1 MTSSSVPVVIDG
13 RTLSKAQPPDLMRS
27 DLMLASFFLVGFAL
41 LLFAIAGFSALWDR
55 QWRSTALRAEGE
67 VLELRGTSSPIARVR
82 FTDAQ
87 GLEHIADTSGPFNG
101 VHAEAGE
108 RIVILYQ
115 PGSPTYAS
123 HDDPARNWIGT
134 AIFAGGGCL
143 PLLLIPF
150 MRRQLRRQ
158 EQRYARL
165 RQLGYRRQ
173 VESVRTQPVQL
184 GKVRR
189 WAVIASW
196 RDSLGRPHKRPS
208 PAPTATTR
216 HRSTQPC
223 SSSWPIR
230 RRRNK
235 VCWLRKPCLRSAGR
249 GGRCEALERA
259 VNPLDLTGRP
269 RTFAQRSLL
278 PGSIQRW
285 RGRIASIVH
294 RSAFVD
300 GFVRATERLRRGN
313 RRSGVCCLSR
323 CRPPALP

>member
-13 RTLSKAQPPDLMRS
+13 RTLPKAQPPDLMRS

-41 LLFAIAGFSALWDR
+41 LLLAIAGLS
-55 QWRSTALRAEGE
+55 ALRAEGE

-196 RDSLGRPHKRPS
+196 RDSLGRPQETIAGPYS
-208 PAPTATTR
+208 YDPAPLDPAVLVVLADPQTPEQSVLAPETLPAFSR
-216 HRSTQPC
+216 PWRP
-223 SSSWPIR
+223 
-230 RRRNK
+230 
-235 VCWLRKPCLRSAGR
+235 VRSAG
-249 GGRCEALERA
+249 
-259 VNPLDLTGRP
+259 TG
-269 RTFAQRSLL
+269 S
-278 PGSIQRW
+278 
-285 RGRIASIVH
+285 
-294 RSAFVD
+294 
-300 GFVRATERLRRGN
+300 
-313 RRSGVCCLSR
+313 
-323 CRPPALP
+323 

>member
-82 FTDAQ
+82 FIDAQ

-196 RDSLGRPHKRPS
+196 RDSLGRPQETIAGPYS
-208 PAPTATTR
+208 YDPAPLDPAVLVVLADPQTPEQSVLAPETLPAFSR
-216 HRSTQPC
+216 PWRP
-223 SSSWPIR
+223 
-230 RRRNK
+230 
-235 VCWLRKPCLRSAGR
+235 VRSAG
-249 GGRCEALERA
+249 
-259 VNPLDLTGRP
+259 TG
-269 RTFAQRSLL
+269 S
-278 PGSIQRW
+278 
-285 RGRIASIVH
+285 
-294 RSAFVD
+294 
-300 GFVRATERLRRGN
+300 
-313 RRSGVCCLSR
+313 
-323 CRPPALP
+323 